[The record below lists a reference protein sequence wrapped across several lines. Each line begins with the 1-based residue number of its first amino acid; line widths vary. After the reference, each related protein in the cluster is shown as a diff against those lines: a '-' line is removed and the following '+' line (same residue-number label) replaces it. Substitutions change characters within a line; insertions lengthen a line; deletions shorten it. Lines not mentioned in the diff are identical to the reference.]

1 MESRDDRERR
11 PAEGDVVIFELEFL
25 RYGERDNR
33 PVKIARMME
42 IASDVETLK
51 ARVRRLPGTVAWPDE
66 AEAVRILDHAGH
78 EIEMWRWR
86 EDDA

>member
-1 MESRDDRERR
+1 M
-11 PAEGDVVIFELEFL
+11 IFELEFL
-25 RYGERDNR
+25 RYGKRDNR

-51 ARVRRLPGTVAWPDE
+51 ARVRQLPGTVAWPE
-66 AEAVRILDHAGH
+66 AAEAVRILDHAGH
-78 EIEMWRWR
+78 EIETWCWR

>member
-1 MESRDDRERR
+1 
-11 PAEGDVVIFELEFL
+11 VIFELEFL
-25 RYGERDNR
+25 RYGKRDNR
-33 PVKIARMME
+33 PVKIERMME

-51 ARVRRLPGTVAWPDE
+51 ARVRQVWPDG

>member
-1 MESRDDRERR
+1 
-11 PAEGDVVIFELEFL
+11 VIFELEFL
-25 RYGERDNR
+25 RYGKRDNR

-51 ARVRRLPGTVAWPDE
+51 ARVRQVWPDE

-78 EIEMWRWR
+78 EIETWRWR